1 MPEEN
6 YTSKFRVDVSDLKK
20 GLSDANQAIKKA
32 NAEFKN
38 ATAGTKDW
46 EKSADGL
53 TAAITSQRKVI
64 EEEEKK
70 LSLLKEQLSRVNK
83 AQEDGKKAI
92 SELNSKYDDAV
103 EKYGAT
109 SEEAKKY
116 AKQLSDAETA
126 QERNRKAAEKL
137 EIQVI
142 NQDTAL
148 KNAKAKAS
156 DYQTALDK
164 LGTEEEESAKSADKL
179 SDEIEDT
186 GKQAQKTTD
195 GGLNAFTVALGNLA
209 ANVITA
215 IISKLGEMGEA
226 AISAFDEFDKGAD
239 NVIKA
244 TGATGEAADE
254 LRSSYG
260 EVSKNIVGES
270 KNIGKALGEVSTRFG
285 YTGNELEDATTQFLK
300 FAEITDGDATKAARN
315 VSRAIESAGLE
326 AGDYAIILDQLAT
339 AAQAS
344 GISADILAERLTTYG
359 AQMRAAG
366 YDTADT
372 IAMLASWEKE
382 GVNTE
387 IAITGI
393 RKALAGFGKDGK
405 DAKSELSNLI
415 ADIKNAPD
423 DTAAASLAL
432 EAFGNKAGTE
442 LADDIR
448 SGRFEYEEFTDIIAN
463 SAGTVENTFN
473 ETMSGIDKIRLAS
486 QSLRVTI
493 GEAAGKIIDTIA
505 PDIENVISLFGKVV
519 DGEEGAAEKLGE
531 GVGNLI
537 TNLIEKVAEYVPT
550 LVKIGVS
557 LVSSLIT
564 GILKAAPDVVKTL
577 ADSITLIISSLGKL
591 IPDIAYKFLDALP
604 LFMEALSNAVP
615 QIIEGVVNL
624 ITQIVNRLPQLLEKA
639 LKTAP
644 KVWNAIASA
653 IKNSLPRILEAVRL
667 LIQSITSNLPEI
679 MDILTAEIPNII
691 AAVAEIISSTYPVII
706 ESAIQI
712 VQALVAAL
720 PEIIGTLNASMP
732 ELVEAVGQALIDNAP
747 LLVDTAKTVWSL
759 VLDAIPPLLE
769 SLWDILKTSI
779 TAQLD
784 AISVLLAPAAKWV
797 NDNVFKPIIEFFS
810 PVIEFFKKAFN
821 IIGELAQGCW
831 TLIKTVWGAAAT
843 WFDDNVA
850 APVKNLFSVVWD
862 KLKEGA
868 ASAWEGIKSVF
879 SAVADFFEETFG
891 SAWQKVKD
899 VFSEH
904 GEVFEGIKDGIVDT
918 FTTIVNGLIN
928 GINSVVSVP
937 FENLNSILDKL
948 HDMEVLGV
956 KPFESL
962 VTRIDVP
969 QIPMLEY
976 GGILKRG
983 QRGFLEGKND
993 EAVIPLQ
1000 NNTEGLRRIAGLLSA
1015 EMGAGTGRAGGGDTV
1030 NNYTFTQTNNSPKPL
1045 SRWDIYRQTRNLIN
1059 AMKGV

>member
-209 ANVITA
+209 ANVLTKVIDKLGEAVEKIVDVGKQSLEAYSSYEQLVGGVETLFGESADKVQQYADRAFETAGLSANAYMETVTGFSASLIQSLNGDTAKAADVADKAITDMSDNANKMGSDMASLQNAYQGFAKQNYTMLDNLKLGYGGTKEEMQRLLDDASQLSGIDFSIESYADIIEAIHVIQDEIGITGTTAKEASTTIEGSTSAMKAAWDDLKVEAAKDNGDISGSVEKLGNALTTVLKNILPRVNQIMSGLEEVIVSAIPLITDTIEQNAPQLIESLTSVLQNLLNGATGIIPA
-215 IISKLGEMGEA
+215 IIS
-226 AISAFDEFDKGAD
+226 
-239 NVIKA
+239 
-244 TGATGEAADE
+244 TG
-254 LRSSYG
+254 
-260 EVSKNIVGES
+260 
-270 KNIGKALGEVSTRFG
+270 
-285 YTGNELEDATTQFLK
+285 
-300 FAEITDGDATKAARN
+300 
-315 VSRAIESAGLE
+315 
-326 AGDYAIILDQLAT
+326 
-339 AAQAS
+339 
-344 GISADILAERLTTYG
+344 
-359 AQMRAAG
+359 
-366 YDTADT
+366 
-372 IAMLASWEKE
+372 
-382 GVNTE
+382 
-387 IAITGI
+387 
-393 RKALAGFGKDGK
+393 
-405 DAKSELSNLI
+405 
-415 ADIKNAPD
+415 
-423 DTAAASLAL
+423 SL
-432 EAFGNKAGTE
+432 
-442 LADDIR
+442 
-448 SGRFEYEEFTDIIAN
+448 
-463 SAGTVENTFN
+463 
-473 ETMSGIDKIRLAS
+473 
-486 QSLRVTI
+486 
-493 GEAAGKIIDTIA
+493 
-505 PDIENVISLFGKVV
+505 
-519 DGEEGAAEKLGE
+519 
-531 GVGNLI
+531 
-537 TNLIEKVAEYVPT
+537 
-550 LVKIGVS
+550 

-679 MDILTAEIPNII
+679 MDILTTEIPNII

-706 ESAIQI
+706 ESAIKI

-720 PEIIGTLNASMP
+720 PEIMGTLNASMP

-747 LLVDTAKTVWSL
+747 LLVETAKTVWSL

-769 SLWDILKTSI
+769 SLWDILTTSI

-821 IIGELAQGCW
+821 TIGELAQGCW
-831 TLIKTVWGAAAT
+831 TLIKTVWGAAVT

-850 APVKNLFSVVWD
+850 APVKNLFSAVWD

-868 ASAWEGIKSVF
+868 ASAWDGIKSVF
-879 SAVADFFEETFG
+879 SAVADFFEKTFG

-899 VFSEH
+899 IFSEH

-962 VTRIDVP
+962 VTRIEVP

-1015 EMGAGTGRAGGGDTV
+1015 EMGTGTGRAGGGGTV